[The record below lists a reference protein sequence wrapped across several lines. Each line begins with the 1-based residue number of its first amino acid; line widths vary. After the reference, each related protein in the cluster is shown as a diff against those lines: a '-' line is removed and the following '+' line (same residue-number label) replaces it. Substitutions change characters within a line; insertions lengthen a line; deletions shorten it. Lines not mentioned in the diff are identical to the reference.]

1 MSWLIPIDCHQ
12 SVPPKGWADSSH
24 VRLDSPLPP
33 INRNR
38 ETNFSPWQ
46 QEGLTGPLWVSP
58 LRNAVPPF

>member
-12 SVPPKGWADSSH
+12 SVPLKAGADTSH
-24 VRLDSPLPP
+24 VGLDSPLPP
-33 INRNR
+33 IHRNH

-46 QEGLTGPLWVSP
+46 QEGLTGPLWVFP